1 MAESLGDS
9 EDRGDCQDRLLDRL
23 EQRRQ
28 RAAERILE
36 NENLTGDLED
46 QVAKPLLDWGVACA
60 ERAAQDTIDMDDRQA
75 DEAIAE
81 RLRATRHL
89 IRSVGEWT
97 QGIADMDAEANAAM
111 LQQVSEKVALI
122 YGPSESLPDEARRQS
137 FLQELPGLQNNPD
150 QVVNGLR
157 RLFERE

>member
-1 MAESLGDS
+1 MSMQERDGN
-9 EDRGDCQDRLLDRL
+9 DRSDRRERHLERL
-23 EQRRQ
+23 ERRRQ

-36 NENLTGDLED
+36 SENLTGDLED

-60 ERAAQDTIDMDDRQA
+60 QQAAQETGEMEDEQA

-89 IRSVGEWT
+89 IRSVSEWT
-97 QGIADMDAEANAAM
+97 QGMADMDDEANAAM
-111 LQQVSEKVALI
+111 LQQVSEKAAQA
-122 YGPSESLPDEARRQS
+122 YGATDNPVDEERRQR
-137 FLQELPGLQNNPD
+137 FLQELPTLQNNPA

-157 RLFERE
+157 RLFQQE